1 MIDLDVFPAVLY
13 HCLRGVYMRKSGK
26 PEDETR
32 IGTSAVPDEKIPG
45 NLLASL
51 VIVEGEVQGM
61 EYPVTKTYT
70 VIGRD
75 KDADITPRDS
85 RISRRHAVIVY
96 LDGSYILKDL
106 DSTNGTIMNGAFI
119 KQANLRHGDKF
130 RVGETTFQFV
140 IQKNQRNPTYE
151 IS

>member
-1 MIDLDVFPAVLY
+1 
-13 HCLRGVYMRKSGK
+13 MRKSDK

-32 IGTSAVPDEKIPG
+32 IGKPAVPDQKIPSR
-45 NLLASL
+45 LQASL
-51 VIVEGEVQGM
+51 VIVEGQAQGM

-130 RVGETTFQFV
+130 RVGETTFQF
-140 IQKNQRNPTYE
+140 ILQENPRNPPTR
-151 IS
+151 SAK

>member
-1 MIDLDVFPAVLY
+1 MK
-13 HCLRGVYMRKSGK
+13 RSNK

-32 IGTSAVPDEKIPG
+32 IGKAGVPDQKIPSR
-45 NLLASL
+45 LLASI
-51 VIVEGEVQGM
+51 VIIEGQVQGM
-61 EYPVTKTYT
+61 EYAVTKTYT

-75 KDADITPRDS
+75 KGADITPKDS
-85 RISRRHAVIVY
+85 HISRQHAVIVY

-130 RVGETTFQFV
+130 RVGDTTFQFV
-140 IQKNQRNPTYE
+140 VQENPRNTTYE
-151 IS
+151 IG